1 MKAAL
6 LLQSKATAGNSSA
19 MLNLAQTL
27 YQALNLVLWVCS
39 AVLND
44 YSRAIVYPLF
54 SCKILIDFGATL

>member
-1 MKAAL
+1 
-6 LLQSKATAGNSSA
+6 
-19 MLNLAQTL
+19 MLNLAQPS
-27 YQALNLVLWVCS
+27 YQALNLVLGACS